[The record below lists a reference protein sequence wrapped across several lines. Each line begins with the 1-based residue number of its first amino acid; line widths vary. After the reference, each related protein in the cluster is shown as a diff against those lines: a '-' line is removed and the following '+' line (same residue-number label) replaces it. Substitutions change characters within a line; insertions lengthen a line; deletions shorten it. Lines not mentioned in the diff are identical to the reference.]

1 MLGVRPHLGRL
12 LTPDDDRA
20 LNAHPVAVLQYDF
33 WQAQYQGRLNLLGDT
48 IRLNGVPLTVVGITA
63 PGFRG
68 TDIGS
73 PTKVFVPVT
82 MMPAI
87 VTNNPSL
94 DDERAAWFYP
104 FARLKP
110 GVTLA
115 QAEAA
120 MKVLYR
126 QRQDVELGQSYFS
139 RFPESRDSFLRQTFT
154 LEPGARGQSG
164 LRTRFE
170 GPLVVL
176 GWLAAAVLLIA
187 CANIAGLLLARGA
200 ASQRDLAVRRAI
212 GASRGRIVGQLFT
225 ESVLL
230 AGISAIVALFLA
242 SWLTRLLLALL
253 LVPATGDLLPL
264 SATPDLRIL
273 AFTATVTV
281 LTALLF
287 GLLPAWQNSRVAPIA
302 TLREQSGA
310 IAGART
316 HVYVRKLFVALQVGL
331 SVVLLLGAG
340 LFMRSLDGMRRVDL
354 GLQSAGVVTFL
365 ARPAVP
371 YQNERK
377 VQAYGSFI
385 RGLAAI
391 PGVVAVGAGRSQ
403 LFSGGRTDGPMTVA
417 GKPEFPFTFFNAVT
431 PGYFEALG
439 IPVKAGVGFDW
450 RDWGSGKRLALV
462 NEVVTAAYFD
472 GVPPLDRMI
481 GQGTRAATDRTI
493 VGVFG
498 NSRYHDVRGEVP
510 PQTFFNLDS
519 VMEGVAR
526 INVYVRVNG
535 DPREFMNTLR
545 DHAHRIDPNLVISS
559 LRTLDDQIATRMS
572 NERMLSF
579 LSIGFALL
587 ATILAVVGVHGVLAF
602 QIARRTREIGV
613 RMALGAPRALIVRL
627 VAREMSLVI
636 LAGLA
641 GGVATAYACGRYVQ
655 SQLFEVRADDPL
667 VFVLGVAT
675 LLAAAL
681 IGHAAARASGVADE
695 RRAGAAL

>member
-1 MLGVRPHLGRL
+1 
-12 LTPDDDRA
+12 
-20 LNAHPVAVLQYDF
+20 
-33 WQAQYQGRLNLLGDT
+33 
-48 IRLNGVPLTVVGITA
+48 
-63 PGFRG
+63 
-68 TDIGS
+68 
-73 PTKVFVPVT
+73 
-82 MMPAI
+82 
-87 VTNNPSL
+87 
-94 DDERAAWFYP
+94 
-104 FARLKP
+104 
-110 GVTLA
+110 
-115 QAEAA
+115 

-126 QRQDVELGQSYFS
+126 QRQEVELGQSYFS
-139 RFPESRDSFLRQTFT
+139 RFPESRDSLLRQTFT

-273 AFTATVTV
+273 AFTVTVTV
-281 LTALLF
+281 LTALLC
-287 GLLPAWQNSRVAPIA
+287 GLLAGVAELARCPDRHAPRAERLRLLAPGRTSTCASSSSPSRSACPPCCCSAPASSCGRSTACSGWIWACR
-302 TLREQSGA
+302 LRESSRSSPGRRCRTRTNARSRRTARSSG
-310 IAGART
+310 
-316 HVYVRKLFVALQVGL
+316 
-331 SVVLLLGAG
+331 
-340 LFMRSLDGMRRVDL
+340 
-354 GLQSAGVVTFL
+354 GLQRSRAWLPSA
-365 ARPAVP
+365 
-371 YQNERK
+371 
-377 VQAYGSFI
+377 
-385 RGLAAI
+385 
-391 PGVVAVGAGRSQ
+391 PGVPSCSAATERMARS
-403 LFSGGRTDGPMTVA
+403 TVA
-417 GKPEFPFTFFNAVT
+417 GKAEFPFTFFNAVT

-510 PQTFFNLDS
+510 PQTFFNMDS
-519 VMEGVAR
+519 VMEGVGR
-526 INVYVRVNG
+526 ISVYVRVNG

-545 DHAHRIDPNLVISS
+545 DHAHRIDSNLVISS

-627 VAREMSLVI
+627 VAREMSLVV

-655 SQLFEVRADDPL
+655 SQLFEVQANDPL
-667 VFVLGVAT
+667 VFAVAVVTLLGAAATAT
-675 LLAAAL
+675 LIPAL
-681 IGHAAARASGVADE
+681 RASRMNVI
-695 RRAGAAL
+695 RALRYE